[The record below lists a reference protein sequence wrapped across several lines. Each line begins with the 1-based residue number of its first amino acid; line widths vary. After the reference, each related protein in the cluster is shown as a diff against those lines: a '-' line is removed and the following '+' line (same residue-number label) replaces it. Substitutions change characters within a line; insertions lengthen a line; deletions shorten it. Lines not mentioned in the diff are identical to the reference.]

1 MPDNTDN
8 KPDYAK
14 GKQDYAMDYTNDKP
28 EYAKGKQDYAMD
40 YTNNKPEYAKGK
52 QDYAMDYT
60 DNKPD
65 YANGK
70 QDYAMDNTNDKP
82 DYTTHKE
89 AICNTCGVIWH
100 PRNTKTRRPTRCP
113 YCMSRKTEWL
123 DQYNESHID
132 EEPVSES
139 AMEDTYEELNES
151 MEYTD
156 DELDY
161 AGNTPE
167 YSDDYSCKKNVA
179 GMPKVVIYVLIGIL
193 VLYVII
199 HILNTWKKSRE
210 DNQITKVNSSEVR
223 MDCPHTGIAGMVMQR
238 KHPFG
243 NRVF

>member
-1 MPDNTDN
+1 M
-8 KPDYAK
+8 PDYAK
-14 GKQDYAMDYTNDKP
+14 GNQDYAMDYTNDKP
-28 EYAKGKQDYAMD
+28 EY
-40 YTNNKPEYAKGK
+40 T
-52 QDYAMDYT
+52 
-60 DNKPD
+60 
-65 YANGK
+65 NGK
-70 QDYAMDNTNDKP
+70 Q

-139 AMEDTYEELNES
+139 AT
-151 MEYTD
+151 EYTD

-167 YSDDYSCKKNVA
+167 YSNDYSCKKNAA

>member
-1 MPDNTDN
+1 
-8 KPDYAK
+8 
-14 GKQDYAMDYTNDKP
+14 
-28 EYAKGKQDYAMD
+28 
-40 YTNNKPEYAKGK
+40 
-52 QDYAMDYT
+52 
-60 DNKPD
+60 
-65 YANGK
+65 
-70 QDYAMDNTNDKP
+70 
-82 DYTTHKE
+82 
-89 AICNTCGVIWH
+89 
-100 PRNTKTRRPTRCP
+100 
-113 YCMSRKTEWL
+113 MSRKTEWL

-139 AMEDTYEELNES
+139 AME
-151 MEYTD
+151 YTD

-167 YSDDYSCKKNVA
+167 YSDDYSCKKNAA

-199 HILNTWKKSRE
+199 RILNTWKKSRE

-223 MDCPHTGIAGMVMQR
+223 MDYSHTGIAGMVMQR